1 MKVGAEDKRK
11 QTIAIVLFVVAAGL
25 VGYNLLSGPSSTP
38 PPPAPPVI
46 LTAGGT
52 KTASGPAASKV
63 VATSAQLD
71 PTLHMGPMLTTE
83 NLVYT
88 GTGRNI
94 FSGEMEAPPAPPIPV
109 PGYTARATTPQPP
122 TPPPPPQKQGPP
134 PVNLKFFGTST
145 DIRNGT
151 RKAFLLNGDD
161 VFVAS
166 VGDVVNRRY
175 RVVSIAANSV
185 LIEDIPNTN
194 KQTLPLVG
202 N

>member
-11 QTIAIVLFVVAAGL
+11 QTIAIALFVVAAGL
-25 VGYNLLSGPSSTP
+25 VGYNLFSGPSSTP
-38 PPPAPPVI
+38 PPPAAPVV
-46 LTAGGT
+46 LTAGA
-52 KTASGPAASKV
+52 KSSGPAAAKV
-63 VATSAQLD
+63 GATSAQLD
-71 PTLHMGPMLTTE
+71 PTLQMGPMLVTE

-94 FSGEMEAPPAPPIPV
+94 FSGEMEAEAVVEPPKPVAPPRPV
-109 PGYTARATTPQPP
+109 QVATGPVKPP
-122 TPPPPPQKQGPP
+122 TPPQPSGPP

-145 DIRNGT
+145 SMNGT

-175 RVVSIAANSV
+175 RIVSIAAASILV
-185 LIEDIPNTN
+185 EDIPNTN